1 MFEAFKIFG
10 TVGLKTDEA
19 ERGLDDVTGKAK
31 KATGGISGFFKDMAR
46 GAAKLAGAIGITQ
59 LVAAGFNAIRNSVA
73 GAVSRVD
80 TLNQFPKVLQQ
91 MGVSGDDAEASINRL
106 SEGIEGLPTTLD
118 GIASQTQRMFTILGD
133 IDLATE
139 STLALNN
146 AFLASGASTADASRG
161 LEQYMQM
168 LSSGKVDMQSW
179 RTLQETMPYALKET
193 AEAFGFTGAS
203 ATNDF
208 YAALQSG
215 EITMDEM
222 NAKMIELSEQTG
234 GFAEVALG
242 ATEGIATSWQNLQT
256 AISRN
261 VANII
266 ESYNTWASDNGFLT
280 ISQIIDKM
288 KDSVDTFFGAINS
301 SIPVIL
307 GWFQTLFTTVSE
319 STAFQSL
326 RTVLGLV
333 IDKLSELWNKFKET
347 GALDKVIELA
357 KNFAL
362 ALLDIDFMAII
373 ESIGS
378 LLNKLGELI
387 NRWSPLIAGIMA
399 GIGAFKL
406 FTNISTIVVGI
417 AHGIMGA
424 ISAVGAVFTGLGTVL
439 GAIKSV
445 FLAVGGAISFIASP
459 IGIATVAIGALVAIG
474 VLLYKNWDT
483 IKEKASELGQ
493 RISEVWG
500 NIKTWTSETWNG
512 IKEYLSNLWA
522 GIVEAVTNFFTP
534 IGEFFTELWNNVT
547 EIFQNA
553 WDGILNLLEVA
564 WLLIVELFNLYI
576 DLIMIPWNFLW
587 ENFSEPL
594 TEAWEFIKTFI
605 SETLEAIAN
614 WISEKWN
621 AIKAVTSNV
630 WNAIATVISS
640 VWNAIKNVI
649 SNAINSVKNVITTI
663 WNSIKS
669 VTSSVWNGI
678 KSVISTVWNA
688 IKAVVSSAIN
698 SVKSTVSS
706 VWNSIKSVTS
716 SVWNGIKSVIT
727 GVWNGIKS
735 SVSNAING
743 VKNTV
748 SNVWSTIKSNTSS
761 VWNSIKSAITT
772 PINKAKNTVKSA
784 IDKIKGFMNFKW
796 SLPKLKMPHFSFS
809 GKFGLNPPSVPKF
822 GIEWYKDGGIL
833 TKAMAFGM
841 NGNDVMVG
849 GEAGKE
855 AVLPLNS
862 ETLGGIGKGISSTMN
877 LNNLQ
882 IESLLRDIKDQLAEL
897 LKRDDTVIVQ
907 LDGQVIARVTRD
919 PMDRQ
924 LGLKNRDKNQAK
936 GRK

>member
-31 KATGGISGFFKDMAR
+31 KATGGISGFFKDMTR

-73 GAVSRVD
+73 SAVSRVD
-80 TLNQFPKVLQQ
+80 TLNQYPKVLQQ
-91 MGVSGDDAEASINRL
+91 MGVSGDDAEKSISRL

-118 GIASQTQRMFTILGD
+118 GIASQAQRMFTILGD

-139 STLALNN
+139 ATIALNN
-146 AFLASGASTADASRG
+146 AFLASGASQADASRG

-179 RTLQETMPYALKET
+179 RTLQETMPYALNET
-193 AEAFGFTGAS
+193 AEAFGFTGKS

-222 NAKMIELSEQTG
+222 NDKMIELSEETG

-288 KDSVDTFFGAINS
+288 KESVDTFFGAVNS
-301 SIPVIL
+301 FIPVIL

-326 RTVLGLV
+326 
-333 IDKLSELWNKFKET
+333 KE
-347 GALDKVIELA
+347 AIAEVIEIGKQLISDFFQSPA
-357 KNFAL
+357 WETIKNILKEIAR
-362 ALLDIDFMAII
+362 AVLDIDFK
-373 ESIGS
+373 E
-378 LLNKLGELI
+378 LLDQVSGFLD
-387 NRWSPLIAGIMA
+387 RWSPLIAGVLGGIA
-399 GIGAFKL
+399 AFKALSAIIPIVTGAFKTFSILKTLISSVGLLQTGITLLAPAFSILLNPITWVVVGIGAL
-406 FTNISTIVVGI
+406 I
-417 AHGIMGA
+417 
-424 ISAVGAVFTGLGTVL
+424 
-439 GAIKSV
+439 
-445 FLAVGGAISFIASP
+445 
-459 IGIATVAIGALVAIG
+459 AIG
-474 VLLYKNWDT
+474 VALYKNWDT

-493 RISEVWG
+493 RISEVWE
-500 NIKTWTSETWNG
+500 NIKTWTSETWDG
-512 IKEYLSNLWA
+512 IKEYLSDLWS
-522 GIVEAVTNFFTP
+522 GIVESVSEFFTP
-534 IGEFFTELWNNVT
+534 IGEFFTELWSDVT
-547 EIFQNA
+547 EIFQTA
-553 WDGILNLLEVA
+553 WEGILNVLEVA
-564 WLLIVELFNLYI
+564 WLLIIELFHLYI
-576 DLIMIPWNFLW
+576 DILMIPWNFLW

-594 TEAWEFIKTFI
+594 TEAWEAIKTFL
-605 SETLEAIAN
+605 SETLESISTWINEKWTAIKEFT
-614 WISEKWN
+614 SEAWN
-621 AIKAVTSNV
+621 AIKELTTEAWNTIKESIILPIQDAWNNLKAKVQEMWQGLIQKWDEIKTSTKQKWTETKNNIINPIRDAWNNLKAKAQEIWQGITQKWDEIKNSTRQKWNETKNSIINPIQEAWNNLRNKVQEIKSGVTSRFNELK
-630 WNAIATVISS
+630 T
-640 VWNAIKNVI
+640 
-649 SNAINSVKNVITTI
+649 
-663 WNSIKS
+663 S
-669 VTSSVWNGI
+669 VTTTWNNI
-678 KSVISTVWNA
+678 KDA
-688 IKAVVSSAIN
+688 IIKPVHAARDAV
-698 SVKSTVSS
+698 KT
-706 VWNSIKSVTS
+706 
-716 SVWNGIKSVIT
+716 
-727 GVWNGIKS
+727 
-735 SVSNAING
+735 
-743 VKNTV
+743 
-748 SNVWSTIKSNTSS
+748 
-761 VWNSIKSAITT
+761 
-772 PINKAKNTVKSA
+772 A
-784 IDKIKGFMNFKW
+784 IDKIKGFFDFEW
-796 SLPKLKMPHFSFS
+796 SLPKLKLPRLSAS
-809 GKFGLNPPSVPKF
+809 GKFSLTPPSVPKF
-822 GIEWYKDGGIL
+822 GIEWFADGGIL

-841 NGNDVMVG
+841 NGNDIMVG

-862 ETLGGIGKGISSTMN
+862 KTLGGIGKGISSTMN